1 MVSQAEMGLG
11 YRRMESVLTER
22 DFEQVETD
30 FEQVETDFERA
41 EKDFAEAGT
50 VFELAEMVLPGTDL
64 PEEEVVA
71 AEPLVAVPDRLK
83 S

>member
-22 DFEQVETD
+22 D